1 MTTATAASAATAA
14 ISRRYSQGFW
24 SLAWQRLRRNRLA
37 MTGLITIGIV
47 VLLTVFAPQIAPYSD
62 REANLTDRNSA
73 PTWVTRVF
81 PNMVPVSEGGYVTI
95 NENYPLGADNQGRDL
110 FSRILYGG
118 SISLRI
124 AILAPLIS
132 LLIGLPYGL
141 ISGYASRRLDNLM
154 MRFVDVMYA
163 FPTILLIILIM
174 AYFRAG
180 IGNDGSSPLVNALNE
195 IDRSSGGVL
204 FIFIGIGLTSW
215 MGTARMVRAQVLSL
229 RERDFVFAAISIGAT
244 RRSILFRHI
253 LPNTLGPIIVSETLS
268 IPGYISYEAF
278 LSFIGLG
285 VNRPTPS
292 WGSMISDG
300 ANALTA
306 YPNQAIFPALA
317 LFILMFAFNFLGDGL
332 RDALDPRTR

>member
-1 MTTATAASAATAA
+1 MTTTTARLTSNPRRRARSEGYWASAA
-14 ISRRYSQGFW
+14 RR
-24 SLAWQRLRRNRLA
+24 LIRNRLA
-37 MTGLITIGIV
+37 MIGLITIVIV
-47 VLLTVFAPQIAPYSD
+47 VLMTIFAPQIAPFTD
-62 REANLTDRNSA
+62 RAAVLTDRNA
-73 PTWVTRVF
+73 VPEWVTRVF
-81 PNMVPVSEGGYVTI
+81 PSMIPVSEGGYVVI
-95 NENYPLGADNQGRDL
+95 SDRYPLGADGQGRDL

-132 LLIGLPYGL
+132 LIIGLPYGL
-141 ISGYASRRLDNLM
+141 ISGYASRRIDNLM

-180 IGNDGSSPLVNALNE
+180 IGNDGANPIVNALNE

-229 RERDFVFAAISIGAT
+229 RERDYVFAAISIGAT
-244 RRSILFRHI
+244 RRAILFRHI

-292 WGSMISDG
+292 WGSMIADG
-300 ANALTA
+300 SIALTT

-332 RDALDPRTR
+332 RDALDPRAR